1 MSGSNPLRRAVRV
14 VDAVAASRGGIALI
28 DISHALKLPLS
39 TTHRIVNSLVDVGY
53 LSSDAATK
61 TYRVG
66 DRLKRLF
73 LLTMG
78 SASLRQLARP
88 VLVELAEG
96 FTETSYVVR
105 LTTSGIE
112 LVDYYLPT
120 RGSRTLVH
128 PGFEFPMHASA
139 AGKVI
144 FAYQP
149 DRVVAAEISKGLER
163 YMPNTITD
171 PAKVRVE
178 LKRVRMRGYA
188 INDAELDAGVLALAA
203 PLSINEYGV
212 AAALA
217 LAGLKERILEKYQIP
232 AIAKV
237 ICKHAKEL
245 SGFLVRDA
253 TSRLQKMA

>member
-1 MSGSNPLRRAVRV
+1 V

-28 DISHALKLPLS
+28 DISQAVKLPLS
-39 TTHRIVNSLVDVGY
+39 TAHRIVNSLVDVGY
-53 LSSDAATK
+53 LANDAATK
-61 TYRVG
+61 TYKIG

-78 SASLRQLARP
+78 GASLQQLARP
-88 VLVELAEG
+88 ILVELAES

-128 PGFEFPMHASA
+128 PGFEFPMHATA
-139 AGKVI
+139 VGKVI

-149 DRVVAAEISKGLER
+149 DRVVTAEIKKGLEH
-163 YMPNTITD
+163 YTPNTITN
-171 PAKVRVE
+171 PAKVRAE
-178 LKRVRMRGYA
+178 LKRVRSRGYA
-188 INDAELDAGVLALAA
+188 INDVELDAGIIALAA
-203 PLSINEYGV
+203 PISVGKIGV

-217 LAGLKERILEKYQIP
+217 IVGLKDRMLEQQQIRTV
-232 AIAKV
+232 AKV
-237 ICKHAKEL
+237 LCTRANEL
-245 SGFLVRDA
+245 SGFLTHDA
-253 TSRLQKMA
+253 ALRLEEMA